1 MKFIPVVTLLTLSS
15 ASSIVFAA
23 QQVSGIVKNA
33 SGEPIQYAKVAIVN
47 SKKVVLTD
55 EFGRFSFTG
64 IESNDVELHVSAKNF
79 AHQNQ
84 KIALSSDNRTKI
96 NFSLKPSVME
106 VVDVHATPLHSSTI
120 ESALPVN
127 VIASDELR
135 TKQASTLGE
144 TLKNEVGVHSTYF
157 GPVSS
162 SPIIR
167 GLDGPRVLITQ
178 NGLDVGDASRVGPDH
193 VVSTESATAQQIE
206 VLRGPATLFYGSGAI
221 GGVVNVV
228 DNRVPK
234 HLGDEFSYLAK
245 HNTVASE
252 DELSLMANTSVG
264 NMAFHVD
271 GFWRDG
277 DDYKIPGYAELE
289 HDEDHDEH
297 DEEHDHEEEHEEHA
311 QEKGILANSASK
323 SSGFTIGTSFILDE
337 GFIGFSY
344 GKSNREYGI
353 PGHSHGEEHNEHEE
367 EHDHDHEEDHDAHEE
382 NVWGDLTQERLQF
395 LSELNFNKGIVNK
408 VASKLSYTDYQHK
421 EIEGDEIGT
430 VFNSEMLEARF
441 DIFHNE
447 MFGWKGAW
455 TLHYKTNDFEAIGAE
470 AFTPPSETNSVAL
483 AWLEERHFNDLLVQL
498 GVRIEHVEVSA
509 HNDESHDEDEHDGE
523 HHHDE
528 NELTSQDFTPVSLS
542 AGFVWDYQP
551 GYNIGLSLA
560 YSQRAPSA
568 AELFSNGPHI
578 GTNTFE
584 KGAIYSLHNDHFHIE
599 QEGIE
604 LETATNIDL
613 TWRKFE
619 GDLGFVLGAFYNQV
633 DDYFYQT
640 NTGLFVE
647 THHEHGDHEEEHDEH
662 EDEHHEGEEDHHEEF
677 SDEGL
682 PVYVYQQRDVEM
694 YGVEAEVIYQ
704 WTSNLRSNVYA
715 DYTRA
720 KLKSGGNLPR
730 IPPMRI
736 GATIDYTAQNY
747 SAQLSVN
754 HYFDQDDISQYE
766 EETKGYTLVD
776 AHVNYYLDGIGDDFV
791 LFVKGN
797 NLTDEEARVHTS
809 FLKNVAPLPGRG
821 IELGIRGSF

>member
-1 MKFIPVVTLLTLSS
+1 
-15 ASSIVFAA
+15 
-23 QQVSGIVKNA
+23 
-33 SGEPIQYAKVAIVN
+33 
-47 SKKVVLTD
+47 
-55 EFGRFSFTG
+55 
-64 IESNDVELHVSAKNF
+64 
-79 AHQNQ
+79 
-84 KIALSSDNRTKI
+84 
-96 NFSLKPSVME
+96 
-106 VVDVHATPLHSSTI
+106 
-120 ESALPVN
+120 
-127 VIASDELR
+127 
-135 TKQASTLGE
+135 
-144 TLKNEVGVHSTYF
+144 
-157 GPVSS
+157 
-162 SPIIR
+162 
-167 GLDGPRVLITQ
+167 LDGPRVLITQ

-234 HLGDEFSYLAK
+234 QLGNEFSYLAK

-252 DELSLMANTSVG
+252 DEVSLMGNTSVG
-264 NMAFHVD
+264 NMAFHFD

-289 HDEDHDEH
+289 HDEHVEDHDEH
-297 DEEHDHEEEHEEHA
+297 EEDHDHDHEEHDEHT
-311 QEKGILANSASK
+311 QDKGILANSASK
-323 SSGFTIGTSFILDE
+323 SSGFTVGTSFILDE

-353 PGHSHGEEHNEHEE
+353 PGHSHGEEHEEGHDEQEEDHDEHEE
-367 EHDHDHEEDHDAHEE
+367 EHAAHEE

-395 LSELNFNKGIVNK
+395 LSELNFNKGFVNK

-421 EIEGDEIGT
+421 EIEGDEVGT

-447 MFGWKGAW
+447 TLGWKGAW

-498 GVRIEHVEVSA
+498 GARIEHVEVSA
-509 HNDESHDEDEHDGE
+509 QNDESHDEDEHDDE

-528 NELTSQDFTPVSLS
+528 EQLTSQDFTPVSLS

-604 LETATNIDL
+604 LETSTNIDL

-619 GDLGFVLGAFYNQV
+619 GDLGFVLGAFYNQI

-647 THHEHGDHEEEHDEH
+647 IHHDHGEHEEEHH
-662 EDEHHEGEEDHHEEF
+662 EGEEDHHEGEEDHHEEF

-682 PVYVYQQRDVEM
+682 PVYVYQQRDVEI

-730 IPPMRI
+730 IPPMRV
-736 GATIDYTAQNY
+736 GAAIDYVTHNY
-747 SAQLSVN
+747 SAQVSVN
-754 HYFDQDDISQYE
+754 HYFDQDDVSQYE
-766 EETKGYTLVD
+766 EETNGYTLVD
-776 AHVNYYLDGIGDDFV
+776 AYVNYYLEGIGDDFV